1 MISNYD
7 AIESQEKLELLGV
20 KMHLLPSGSSYHV
33 NAYRAEE
40 KRIAS
45 LLNAINYLVLPGPAR
60 I

>member
-7 AIESQEKLELLGV
+7 EIESQEKLELLGV

-33 NAYRAEE
+33 KVYRSEE
-40 KRIAS
+40 KKIAS
-45 LLNAINYLVLPGPAR
+45 LLNAINYLVLPGPVR